1 MNAPPPPPPSEDSAT
16 VPQDQEAETQ
26 VIGALL
32 LDDYGI
38 GQVAGLL
45 RPVDFFS
52 VAPRTIYTAML
63 ALHERQQP
71 TDISLVR
78 SELEQRGQ
86 LDDLG
91 PGVLVDYITA
101 VPTAVNLLHY
111 AGVVADRA
119 ARRRLLKASAL
130 IAEAAY
136 AAETAEAAVAQAA
149 TILGQYSAGPQV
161 GRLVS
166 VGAMAGEV
174 WADVGRATDL
184 HQEGEVV
191 TLGLETGL
199 PGLDRYGGLKPGEL
213 VVLAARP
220 SMGKTSLA
228 VQVADHVARQGKRVL
243 LFSAEMPGKDIAG
256 RLLWQRTRLDGT
268 RALRGLLPREDL
280 SRLVDAVGETES
292 LPLWVDDTAGLP
304 VSVLGSRARTFAREG
319 LGLVVVDYLQLL
331 KGTPRRDGNRV
342 AEVTEI
348 SATLKALAR
357 DLGVPVLALSQLSRQ
372 VEHRGTPEPRLSD
385 LRDSGALEQDA
396 DQVWL
401 LWREDPENPTA
412 TLDVAKNR
420 SGATG
425 VFRLRFDAPSTR
437 FDPLSTREPDR

>member
-1 MNAPPPPPPSEDSAT
+1 MSVPPPPEDSPT
-16 VPQDQEAETQ
+16 VPQDLEAETQ

-32 LDDYGI
+32 LDDFAI

-45 RPVDFFS
+45 RPVDFYS
-52 VAPRTIYTAML
+52 VTPRTIYDAML
-63 ALHERQQP
+63 AVHERQQP
-71 TDISLVR
+71 TDVSVVR
-78 SELEQRGQ
+78 AELEQRNQ
-86 LDDLG
+86 LEELG
-91 PGVLVDYITA
+91 GLSVLVSYMTA
-101 VPTAVNLLHY
+101 VPTAVNLLYY
-111 AGVVADRA
+111 AAIVADRA
-119 ARRRLLKASAL
+119 ARRRLIKAAKL

-136 AAETAEAAVAQAA
+136 AAETADAAVNQAA
-149 TILGQYSAGPQV
+149 MILGQYSAGPQV
-161 GRLVS
+161 GRLVQI
-166 VGAMAGEV
+166 GAHSEEV
-174 WADVGRATDL
+174 WVDVGKATDAA
-184 HQEGEVV
+184 QEGEVV

-199 PGLDRYGGLKPGEL
+199 PDLDRYGGLRPGEL

-228 VQVADHVARQGKRVL
+228 VQIADAIAQQNKRVL
-243 LFSAEMPGKDIAG
+243 VFSAEMPGKDIAG

-268 RALRGLLPREDL
+268 RALRGLLGSDDL
-280 SRLVDAVGETES
+280 AKLSDAVGETGT
-292 LPLWVDDTAGLP
+292 LPLWVDDTAALP
-304 VSVLGSRARTFAREG
+304 VAVLVSRARSFAREHG

-331 KGTPRRDGNRV
+331 KGTPRKDGNRV

-357 DLGVPVLALSQLSRQ
+357 DVGCPVLALSQLNRQ
-372 VEHRGTPEPRLSD
+372 VEHRASSEPKLSD

-401 LWREDPENPTA
+401 LYREDPENPTA

-420 SGATG
+420 SGAIG

-437 FDPLSTREPDR
+437 FEPLSDREPSW